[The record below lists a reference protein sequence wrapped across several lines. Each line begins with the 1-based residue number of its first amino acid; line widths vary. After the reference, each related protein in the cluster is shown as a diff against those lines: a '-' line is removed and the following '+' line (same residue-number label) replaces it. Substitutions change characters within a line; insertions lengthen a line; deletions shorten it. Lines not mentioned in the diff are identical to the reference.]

1 MKELTIDAVIENIET
16 VTAFV
21 NAELEAIGCPMK
33 AQIQLDV
40 AIDELFGNIASYAYP
55 DSEGNA
61 TVRVKNDRQKSE
73 ITVTLIDS
81 GIPFDPL
88 QAQEPDITLPTHQ
101 RKVGGLGIHMV
112 KNSMDAVDYEYKDGQ
127 NVLTIRKKI

>member
-40 AIDELFGNIASYAYP
+40 AIDELFGNIAIRSKRRIPTPRSRQRSAASA
-55 DSEGNA
+55 DWASSLSKRRWIIWNTA
-61 TVRVKNDRQKSE
+61 TR
-73 ITVTLIDS
+73 TVTIYS
-81 GIPFDPL
+81 
-88 QAQEPDITLPTHQ
+88 
-101 RKVGGLGIHMV
+101 R
-112 KNSMDAVDYEYKDGQ
+112 S
-127 NVLTIRKKI
+127 